1 MQRFSSY
8 LLSFLL
14 VLSLFTKP
22 VLSYWYV
29 NQYGKVISINEP
41 QVLGR
46 DDQRTIRRYPTAT
59 PTTRPTMRPT
69 TRPTTTT
76 APQPSATIIPTNTSA
91 PVPTNTQTPQ
101 PTITSTSTSG
111 TTNFLPTA
119 TTQPTITQAATVQA
133 TSTPIPPRATEQPE
147 KNQQTNT
154 STQAPTATPV
164 PEQQNSS
171 SDSWW
176 KTFTDNLLN
185 KNIEPTNTPSRERA
199 KPTPS
204 LPPPTNILRIESN
217 DDQVGITKVDE
228 QGNEKKLGDQLWLE
242 IQSQKTAFDQTNF
255 REEQTADTIRLGSG
269 TNKSI
274 IINRNNV
281 SAETSLPVSVDLTT
295 NGILVETTSGIKR
308 ITTLPDQIVTQSQN
322 SQFITSVDKDKKIE
336 LIVENGIPVYKI
348 NGIRVGKFFGIIS
361 VSIQKQIIVSAE
373 DGRLVKENLSILNQL
388 LEKTSF

>member
-1 MQRFSSY
+1 M
-8 LLSFLL
+8 
-14 VLSLFTKP
+14 LSLFTKP

-29 NQYGKVISINEP
+29 NQYGEIISIIEP
-41 QVLGR
+41 QVVGR
-46 DDQRTIRRYPTAT
+46 DDQRTIRIYPTAT

-69 TRPTTTT
+69 TSYYNHR
-76 APQPSATIIPTNTSA
+76 APSATIIPTNTSA

-164 PEQQNSS
+164 HEQQNSS

-228 QGNEKKLGDQLWLE
+228 HGNEKKLGDQLWLE

-274 IINRNNV
+274 IIIGTTLCGDLSTV
-281 SAETSLPVSVDLTT
+281 SGSYY

-322 SQFITSVDKDKKIE
+322 FNS
-336 LIVENGIPVYKI
+336 
-348 NGIRVGKFFGIIS
+348 
-361 VSIQKQIIVSAE
+361 
-373 DGRLVKENLSILNQL
+373 
-388 LEKTSF
+388 